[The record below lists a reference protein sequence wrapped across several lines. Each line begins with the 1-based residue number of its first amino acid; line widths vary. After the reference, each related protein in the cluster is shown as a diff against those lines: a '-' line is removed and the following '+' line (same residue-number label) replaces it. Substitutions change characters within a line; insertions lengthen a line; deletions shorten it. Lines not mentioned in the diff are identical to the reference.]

1 MSDEV
6 IKILDALADKF
17 GIAIDWTSANV
28 IPYLQQLCERYVK
41 YEVVTSIV
49 WILIGIVL
57 LAAGRYGIKK
67 VNYCQE
73 RLDEERYPSLSEW
86 NNRKIAWIVFTV
98 MTITVGL
105 FLVVSQGFD
114 IVTCITFPEKVIIR
128 ELQSIYSNMH

>member
-28 IPYLQQLCERYVK
+28 IPYMQQLCERYVK

-57 LAAGRYGIKK
+57 LVAGKYGIKK
-67 VNYCQE
+67 VNYCQKQYEEAQSPILSGWGE
-73 RLDEERYPSLSEW
+73 RKW
-86 NNRKIAWIVFTV
+86 AWLIFTV
-98 MTITVGL
+98 ITIAVG
-105 FLVVSQGFD
+105 FFMVASQGLD
-114 IVTCITFPEKVIIR
+114 IVTCLMFPEKVIIR
-128 ELQSIYSNMH
+128 ELQSIYSSMH

>member
-17 GIAIDWTSANV
+17 GIAINWTSANV

-57 LAAGRYGIKK
+57 LVAGKYGIKK
-67 VNYCQE
+67 VKYCQE
-73 RLDEERYPSLSEW
+73 QYEKAQRPILSGWEERKWGWL
-86 NNRKIAWIVFTV
+86 VFTV
-98 MTITVGL
+98 ITIAVG
-105 FLVVSQGFD
+105 FFMVVSQGLD
-114 IVTCITFPEKVIIR
+114 IVTCLTFPEKVIIR
-128 ELQSIYSNMH
+128 ELQSIYSSMH